1 MENMSTDVSS
11 VERVHANNYFERNC
25 GLVLLLFVD
34 FMKQCCGEYPPE
46 GHVSSRC

>member
-25 GLVLLLFVD
+25 GFFFFYWSTL
-34 FMKQCCGEYPPE
+34 
-46 GHVSSRC
+46 

>member
-25 GLVLLLFVD
+25 GFFFFFYLSTL
-34 FMKQCCGEYPPE
+34 
-46 GHVSSRC
+46 